1 MNENFAHDIA
11 CKIASEIMGAAIKNS
26 NIQPT
31 IYSNKETIEKL
42 TRMATDIYM
51 YSYSSALEN
60 LSGLIVEREEKQNKS
75 FFQ

>member
-60 LSGLIVEREEKQNKS
+60 LSVFNVRSEETQNKS